1 MGTKGREIVGENFDR
16 VLELLNR
23 AFADEWLAYYQYW
36 MGAKLVLGPMKSAVE
51 AALLQHATEELAHAD
66 MVAKRIIQLGVKP
79 LTSPDQWYE
88 WTN

>member
-1 MGTKGREIVGENFDR
+1 MGTLGRSLVGKDVDKLVEM
-16 VLELLNR
+16 LNK
-23 AFADEWLAYYQYW
+23 ALADEWLAYYQYW